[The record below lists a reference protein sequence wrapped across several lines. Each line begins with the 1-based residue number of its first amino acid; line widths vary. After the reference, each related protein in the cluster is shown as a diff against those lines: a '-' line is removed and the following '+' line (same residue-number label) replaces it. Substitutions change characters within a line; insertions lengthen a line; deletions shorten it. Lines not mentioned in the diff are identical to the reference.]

1 MKLKLFISM
10 VFMIQLSACGVFES
24 QLNDSIQVNN
34 QGIESRIQTLENEI
48 DKLKKELDQVTL
60 IKHDLNPS
68 IPKEKSELRAQYD
81 NSENEKKE
89 FESSFELLR
98 KGDYVS
104 AEIALRE
111 HINSFPNGSYT
122 DDAKFWL
129 AESLFSQNK
138 YNEALGIFNQ
148 IINQYPDSEKMM
160 ESILKS
166 GFSHQALGNL
176 SAAESIFQRVIRDYP
191 NSSAS
196 SLAEERLNK
205 MRE

>member
-1 MKLKLFISM
+1 MCIR
-10 VFMIQLSACGVFES
+10 
-24 QLNDSIQVNN
+24 DRVNN
-34 QGIESRIQTLENEI
+34 QGIESRIETLENEI
-48 DKLKKELDQVTL
+48 DKLKKELDQVTS

-68 IPKEKSELRAQYD
+68 IPKEKSELRVQYD

-111 HINSFPNGSYT
+111 HINSFPNGPYT

-138 YNEALGIFNQ
+138 YNEALEIFNQ

>member
-1 MKLKLFISM
+1 M

-34 QGIESRIQTLENEI
+34 QGIESRIETLENEI
-48 DKLKKELDQVTL
+48 DKLKKELDQVTS

-68 IPKEKSELRAQYD
+68 IPKEKSEFRVQYD

-111 HINSFPNGSYT
+111 HINNFPNGSYT

>member
-10 VFMIQLSACGVFES
+10 VFMIQFSACGVFET

-48 DKLKKELDQVTL
+48 DKLKKELDQVTS

-111 HINSFPNGSYT
+111 HINSFPMDPILMMQNSG
-122 DDAKFWL
+122 L
-129 AESLFSQNK
+129 AESLFSQKN

-148 IINQYPDSEKMM
+148 IIHPNP
-160 ESILKS
+160 
-166 GFSHQALGNL
+166 GF
-176 SAAESIFQRVIRDYP
+176 
-191 NSSAS
+191 
-196 SLAEERLNK
+196 
-205 MRE
+205 